1 MADISYGQIYLS
13 INLINGKRYIGQSK
27 QNNPHYYGSGSIIKM
42 AIKKYGRK
50 NFEKKILW
58 EGYTSSK
65 SLNRLEIIFISKHKT
80 TIKNGGYN
88 IVKGGLG
95 YSHKMKDVKMSEE
108 VKKKSLKVEWE

>member
-50 NFEKKILW
+50 NFEKKNIM
-58 EGYTSSK
+58 GGIY
-65 SLNRLEIIFISKHKT
+65 FI
-80 TIKNGGYN
+80 
-88 IVKGGLG
+88 
-95 YSHKMKDVKMSEE
+95 
-108 VKKKSLKVEWE
+108 KKLK